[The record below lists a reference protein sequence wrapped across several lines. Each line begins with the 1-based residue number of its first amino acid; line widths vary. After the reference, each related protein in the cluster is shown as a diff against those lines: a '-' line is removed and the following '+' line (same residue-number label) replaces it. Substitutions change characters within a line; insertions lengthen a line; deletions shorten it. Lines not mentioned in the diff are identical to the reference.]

1 MSKVC
6 DRLVTDNIN
15 LVHHIAKNYRGIY
28 DYEDLVQE
36 GTIGLI
42 KAAKKFDPS
51 LNIKFS
57 CYAIPSIRG
66 EILHFIRD
74 KANIIKPRR
83 GEKAASVL
91 SLDRQLENL
100 DSPAAALIDTIAASE
115 KVADPELEL
124 VREFIKTLPEKEQLL
139 FNMKLNGADNKVI
152 AEKLNISAM
161 TITRHLERLK
171 RLAKEW
177 IEAFNNNLQPI
188 VIEPKIRTEVRGRS
202 AQVIQIEPTV
212 KEKTKWENL
221 RIDIKVVF
229 DIYLK
234 SPNWRSTNRCIDA
247 LYKFGQIAIKRKYWH
262 LNSSD
267 KLDNVVSWEDLLHE
281 SICKLR
287 QALIDRK
294 IQSHEHG
301 IAMLYVFAK
310 YSYWGMLKQSAKY
323 TSLNKTISPE
333 TDTTLEDF
341 VASTIAAIT
350 PERSEDLEIIETA
363 LAKLPPINKQV
374 IELAWIEGK
383 TVTQISQQMQVTVP
397 FVSNIIQKSRIT
409 IARELT
415 GRKMSLGY

>member
-100 DSPAAALIDTIAASE
+100 DSPVALIDTIAASE

-139 FNMKLNGADNKVI
+139 LRMRLNGADKKVI
-152 AEKLNISAM
+152 ADKLNVSAM
-161 TITRHLERLK
+161 TVTRHLTRLMD
-171 RLAKEW
+171 LAREW
-177 IEAFNNNLQPI
+177 IEAFNNDRQPI
-188 VIEPKIRTEVRGRS
+188 VVEPKISSNTGIRS
-202 AQVIQIEPTV
+202 TLAIPIEIP

-221 RIDIKVVF
+221 RIDIQIAF

-234 SPNWRSTNRCIDA
+234 NPTWRSTNRCIDA

>member
-100 DSPAAALIDTIAASE
+100 DSPAALIDTIAASE

-139 FNMKLNGADNKVI
+139 LRMRLNGADKKVI
-152 AEKLNISAM
+152 ADKLNVSAM
-161 TITRHLERLK
+161 TVTRHLTRLMD
-171 RLAKEW
+171 LAREW
-177 IEAFNNNLQPI
+177 IEAFNNDRQPI
-188 VIEPKIRTEVRGRS
+188 VVEPKISSNTGIRS
-202 AQVIQIEPTV
+202 TLAIPIEIP

-221 RIDIKVVF
+221 RIDIQIAF

-234 SPNWRSTNRCIDA
+234 NPTWRSTNRCIDA